1 MSDLFPVNNY
11 FWSNR
16 AVIWPD
22 HNHNYLRIYHSISI
36 DDSYSSLLLNIYDSF
51 VIRHTLV
58 FICYVIRYESTFWEF
73 LQVHNFTTR
82 WNKNSK
88 TLISKYPCELVL
100 SKTLEQKKPSF
111 RYFWYLGYPWG
122 DVWTQKPRGKS
133 EHVIEFSLFL

>member
-51 VIRHTLV
+51 VIRHTL
-58 FICYVIRYESTFWEF
+58 FICYVIRYESTFGEF

-82 WNKNSK
+82 
-88 TLISKYPCELVL
+88 
-100 SKTLEQKKPSF
+100 
-111 RYFWYLGYPWG
+111 
-122 DVWTQKPRGKS
+122 
-133 EHVIEFSLFL
+133 